1 MKRLAVRRSDRSD
14 AGSSITGSGRISR
27 RNVND
32 LDHGGSSQM
41 QPASSPTRKAEIHL
55 QLPAR
60 GPLLG
65 EFFRHQRA
73 ESMSDGI
80 DRPDD
85 PFEQEARRRE
95 NLSLRKEPAM
105 PLGLQSKKP
114 VAEKALPG
122 YAEDGRPL
130 PPKERAFFEERFGH
144 DFSNVKIHS
153 SHRATGMA
161 QEIGAKAFT
170 MGNHLFFGH
179 GQYSPSTQSGRRLLA
194 HELTH
199 VIQQGRS
206 IPGVPMIQRTQLE
219 YFVVGDRGLNSG
231 GGTFISSLS
240 QIRASLMRITE
251 QRPWTL
257 VISIHGSEDR
267 ICDLARPDNPGQQC
281 YNIRRIQDIFGD
293 DQFSS
298 WRQNNGPSRVVLN
311 ACQVSIGLERAI
323 INALTRPQSG
333 QSAQGLGE
341 GCRPSTRMITVNN
354 IHTRRQY
361 DRLSDPDKQSFL
373 DDLRTLN
380 STWGY
385 FGAPPVPED
394 QILNYYFDVVPRGE
408 WVIVRVSKDRVDTEI
423 PFYNRGNNIEFDRLC
438 GRGIAPLR
446 EHVPSAPTVTDFQD

>member
-14 AGSSITGSGRISR
+14 AGSGNTGSWKISR
-27 RNVND
+27 SNVND
-32 LDHGGSSQM
+32 LDHGAYPQM
-41 QPASSPTRKAEIHL
+41 QSASSLTRKAEIHL
-55 QLPAR
+55 HLPA
-60 GPLLG
+60 GGSLLG

-73 ESMSDGI
+73 ERISDSI

-85 PFEQEARRRE
+85 PFEQEARRME
-95 NLSLRKEPAM
+95 NLSLKKEPAP
-105 PLGLQSKKP
+105 PLGLRSERP

-122 YAEDGRPL
+122 HVEDGRPL

-153 SHRATGMA
+153 SHRAVGMA

-170 MGNHLFFGH
+170 IGNHLFFGS

-199 VIQQGRS
+199 VTQQGRS
-206 IPGVPMIQRTQLE
+206 TPGVPLIQRTQLE

-231 GGTFISSLS
+231 GGTFISSLP
-240 QIRASLMRITE
+240 QIRVSLMRITE

-267 ICDLARPDNPGQQC
+267 ICDLAHPTNPDQQC
-281 YNIRRIQDIFGD
+281 YDISRIQNIFGD
-293 DQFSS
+293 NQFSS

-341 GCRPSTRMITVNN
+341 GCRPSTEMITVNN
-354 IHTRRQY
+354 IHTRAQY
-361 DRLSDPDKQSFL
+361 NRLSDPDKQSFL
-373 DDLRTLN
+373 DELRTLN

-423 PFYNRGNNIEFDRLC
+423 PFYNRGNNSEFNRLC
-438 GRGIAPLR
+438 RRGIAPLR
-446 EHVPSAPTVTDFQD
+446 DHVPSAPTLRSP